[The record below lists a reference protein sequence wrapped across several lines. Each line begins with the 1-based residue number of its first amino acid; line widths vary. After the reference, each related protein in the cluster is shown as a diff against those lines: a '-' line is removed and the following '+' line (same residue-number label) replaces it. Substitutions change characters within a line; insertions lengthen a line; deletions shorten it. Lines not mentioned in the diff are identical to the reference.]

1 VVKSA
6 PLRLYAPRFTLY
18 AFLLSSPIPIDA
30 AIIGGGIAG
39 LWTLDALVK
48 SGRSAVLI
56 ERTALG
62 DGQTIWSQGIIH
74 SGLKYTLAGLM
85 SRSARAIRDMPERW
99 SKALRGTEGP
109 DLRAANLRAAHC
121 WLWQT
126 DSISSQA
133 GMIGARAGLAVAP
146 VVVEREDRPQALRAC
161 AGVVAR
167 LDEPVLDVASVL
179 RALAAAHHDR
189 IIRADAAFESHD
201 GTGPIIRLGDA
212 LRFQP
217 RWVILAAGNGSGAI
231 RESLG
236 LPAKAMQVRP
246 LRMVMVRGK
255 LPELSGHCVDG
266 AATRVTITSAS
277 HSSGDTVWQI
287 GGQIAELGGHGPTIE
302 PDALLAHAV
311 REIRAV
317 VPGVDLTGC
326 AWATYDAPR
335 AEGRTPTGRRPSGPV
350 IVREGRILSVWPTKL
365 ALAPAAADM
374 VLETISTK
382 EPPIAFDA
390 EVLADRAAHPD
401 VASPPWEHPD
411 GVWRATESLGHG

>member
-1 VVKSA
+1 
-6 PLRLYAPRFTLY
+6 
-18 AFLLSSPIPIDA
+18 LSSPIPIDA

-74 SGLKYTLAGLM
+74 SGLKYTLAGVL
-85 SRSARAIRDMPERW
+85 SKSARAIRDMPERW
-99 SKALRGTEGP
+99 ANALRGTDGP
-109 DLRAANLRAAHC
+109 DLRAANLRAPHC

-146 VVVEREDRPQALRAC
+146 VVVDREDRPAALRAC

-179 RALAAAHHDR
+179 RAQAAALHDR

-201 GTGPIIRLGDA
+201 GAGPIIRLGDA
-212 LRFQP
+212 LRLRP
-217 RWVILAAGNGSGAI
+217 RWVILAAGNGSCAL

-246 LRMVMVRGK
+246 LRMVMVKGK

-287 GGQIAELGGHGPTIE
+287 GGQIAEIGPTME
-302 PDALLAHAV
+302 PGVVLAHAV

-317 VPGVDLTGC
+317 VPGVDLAGC

-365 ALAPAAADM
+365 ALAPAASDM
-374 VLETISTK
+374 VLETIGTK
-382 EPPIAFDA
+382 DPSIAFDTSSL
-390 EVLADRAAHPD
+390 ESCSHPG
-401 VASPPWEHPD
+401 VASPPWERPD
-411 GVWRATESLGHG
+411 GAWRATESLEHG